1 MAGVT
6 LLDRTAGLTATVT
19 RGLDTSNAVASRAR
33 FYAEITTVAATAAT
47 WDLTLQVTSP
57 DGTNIPV
64 ATGSIGV
71 ETLGVVL
78 LTTDTG
84 FAGETGENVVPL
96 PSNILYT
103 ETSTGSSF
111 TGDVF
116 VIWS

>member
-6 LLDRTAGLTATVT
+6 LLDRAAGLTATVT
-19 RGLDTSNAVASRAR
+19 RGLTTSNTVASRAL
-33 FYAEITTVAATAAT
+33 FYAEVTTVASTAAT
-47 WDLTLQVTSP
+47 WTLTLQVDSP
-57 DGTNIPV
+57 NGTAIPV
-64 ATGSIGV
+64 ASGTVGV
-71 ETLGVVL
+71 ETTGVVA
-78 LTTDTG
+78 LTTDAA
-84 FAGETGENVVPL
+84 FAGATGEDVVPL